1 MKMTKSMI
9 LSWVPPKRFTD
20 TDIFW
25 QCAFEW
31 QFKLLEMFIQGKT
44 TRNETVKID
53 VHTRKRLF
61 LDQAAVDEWI
71 EFMQYIAKK
80 YNGKTIVGEITDI

>member
-9 LSWVPPKRFTD
+9 MTWIPPTTS

-25 QCAFEW
+25 QCTFEYKL
-31 QFKLLEMFIQGKT
+31 KLLDMFIQEKT
-44 TRNETVKID
+44 DESYNAVKID
-53 VHTRKRLF
+53 LYTRKRF
-61 LDQAAVDEWI
+61 WRDQAAVDEWI